1 LIAPIQSSDSARS
14 KACGQNRL
22 HLTLRG
28 EQPQGEVWWGASE
41 EMTTT
46 FMVDRPSA
54 SYLRRAPTDPTSADR
69 RRRGLHLSAS
79 TIGRL
84 ALLIDPGLAAAF
96 RIRVKGAVGI
106 GGHERLAGRR
116 NRGGQSGVQ
125 NRGFARHGPAGMF
138 FAGSDGR

>member
-96 RIRVKGAVGI
+96 RIRVKGAVGSAATR
-106 GGHERLAGRR
+106 GSQVAERCHVPVGVTGAVKVAGPPRR
-116 NRGGQSGVQ
+116 TAS
-125 NRGFARHGPAGMF
+125 
-138 FAGSDGR
+138 